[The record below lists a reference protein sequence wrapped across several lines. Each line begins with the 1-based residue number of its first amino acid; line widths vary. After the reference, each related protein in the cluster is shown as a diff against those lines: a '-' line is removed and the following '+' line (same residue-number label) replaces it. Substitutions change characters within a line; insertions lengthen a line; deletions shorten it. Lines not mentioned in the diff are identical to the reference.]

1 MFKRRIAFFLILST
15 VVLGSMAA
23 CGKVSENVIGTEGLL
38 PLSASSE
45 EDDGTKITESPIPFQ
60 YLYRGF
66 SPISLENR
74 EEMEAFSQVGT
85 KIITSE
91 ENWSAYMGKYCPGI
105 PYNVGFDFSRDC
117 LIASVR
123 QGARPTYIGSNTI
136 RKIDLKD
143 GALFMEYDNAP
154 DASVY
159 VLNND
164 ATAHFYVEIVVVSR
178 DDVLPEAESYVYKP

>member
-1 MFKRRIAFFLILST
+1 MLKHRIAFSIILSA
-15 VVLGSMAA
+15 VVLVSMTA
-23 CGKVSENVIGTEGLL
+23 CGKVPENVIGTEGLF

-66 SPISLENR
+66 SPVSLENYG
-74 EEMEAFSQVGT
+74 EMEAFSQIST

-91 ENWSAYMGKYCPGI
+91 EDWSAYMGKYCPGI

-136 RKIDLKD
+136 QKIDLKD
-143 GALFMEYDNAP
+143 GTLFMEYDNAP
-154 DASVY
+154 DTSVY
-159 VLNND
+159 ALNSD
-164 ATAHFYVEIVVVSR
+164 TTAHFYVEILIVSR
-178 DDVLPEAESYVYKP
+178 EAVLPEAASYVYKP